1 MVAEHNVS
9 RVCRFDHRSEAS
21 SDNTDVA
28 GAPGVFTNALHLA
41 VDHGATDVVRLLLRY
56 GVEPN
61 RGGVLSLGGGGGAG
75 GGAGPKQRPSPRVS
89 PTSVLSVDRRSLN
102 TGHSSLMGSPSPRA
116 SPRASPRGS
125 PRGSPRCSPR
135 SGSPRPFSRP
145 SSPLAGCDRGSPR
158 APSPRAASP
167 IHFVPPPVP
176 YCDPEVRLRP
186 RPLPRQFGVG
196 EAPRGEEER
205 GRSRADTSIA
215 AKRDA
220 RQESY
225 GVEAR
230 SDSVKK
236 ATTIAKTLRN
246 GASEERPKTAGT
258 GGEQLTGAAAAAAVA
273 AGLGTSSGEKGKEKS
288 RSPGAAEGRSIIK
301 EDPRPEAVREEG
313 VTRKDSSTRRVS
325 WVPGV
330 TDKAAASRDKPAY
343 KRRHSAVV
351 RSSEVTFQR
360 QRSFSLDSQ
369 QVSPLGRLLLLLL
382 VHFFST

>member
-1 MVAEHNVS
+1 MSKAAGVG
-9 RVCRFDHRSEAS
+9 RFDHRSDGS
-21 SDNTDVA
+21 SDNTDGGGV
-28 GAPGVFTNALHLA
+28 PGVFTNALHLA

-61 RGGVLSLGGGGGAG
+61 RGGVLSLGGGGGGGTAG
-75 GGAGPKQRPSPRVS
+75 TAPGPRQRVS

-102 TGHSSLMGSPSPRA
+102 TGHGSLMGSPSPRS

-186 RPLPRQFGVG
+186 RPLARQFGVG
-196 EAPRGEEER
+196 DAVRGEEER
-205 GRSRADTSIA
+205 GRSRADLTA
-215 AKRDA
+215 AA
-220 RQESY
+220 RKDNRMEPY
-225 GVEAR
+225 GLEAR
-230 SDSVKK
+230 SDSAKK
-236 ATTIAKTLRN
+236 MAAGARPLRN
-246 GASEERPKTAGT
+246 GASEERLRT
-258 GGEQLTGAAAAAAVA
+258 GMGSDQSAMAAAAAAGRGMASWERV
-273 AGLGTSSGEKGKEKS
+273 KEKS

-301 EDPRPEAVREEG
+301 EDPRPEVTREES

-351 RSSEVTFQR
+351 KSSEVTFQR

-369 QVSPLGRLLLLLL
+369 QVGPEARLLLLLL
-382 VHFFST
+382 WWWWWW

>member
-1 MVAEHNVS
+1 MSKATGVG
-9 RVCRFDHRSEAS
+9 RFDHRSEGS
-21 SDNTDVA
+21 SDNTDGGGV
-28 GAPGVFTNALHLA
+28 PGVFTNALHLA

-61 RGGVLSLGGGGGAG
+61 RGGVLSLGGGGATAG
-75 GGAGPKQRPSPRVS
+75 TAPGPRQRLSPRVS

-102 TGHSSLMGSPSPRA
+102 AGHGSLIGSPSPRS

-176 YCDPEVRLRP
+176 YSDPEVRLRP
-186 RPLPRQFGVG
+186 RPLPRQIGVG
-196 EAPRGEEER
+196 EVARGEEER
-205 GRSRADTSIA
+205 GRSRADMSAA
-215 AKRDA
+215 AKKDSRT
-220 RQESY
+220 EPH
-225 GVEAR
+225 GLEAR

-236 ATTIAKTLRN
+236 TAGGTRPWRN
-246 GASEERPKTAGT
+246 GASEERPRTGI
-258 GGEQLTGAAAAAAVA
+258 GGEQSVA
-273 AGLGTSSGEKGKEKS
+273 GRGGGGGERGKEKS

-301 EDPRPEAVREEG
+301 EDPRPEVGREEG

-369 QVSPLGRLLLLLL
+369 HVSPKVRLLL
-382 VHFFST
+382 